1 MTEYYS
7 LFFIRNFYEWI
18 AFYTCKFEFERGFGS
33 YSMSGMAQLRFRLRL
48 GWWYSVFV
56 HFQEQILFGIWTFF
70 MNEYYS
76 VFGIRRISWTN
87 IIRYS
92 VFGSFSWTNTI
103 RYSVFGNSSWTNIFG
118 IRYSVKFTIRCNS
131 GTDTSPPNSQHTE
144 DNNMLFRVPQRSRGP
159 YWVKSVSLGDP
170 KINVHKGSVSD

>member
-1 MTEYYS
+1 MTKYYS
-7 LFFIRNFYEWI
+7 LFFIRKFYEWI
-18 AFYTCKFEFERGFGS
+18 AFYFCKFEFEWGLGS

-48 GWWYSVFV
+48 GWLHSVFV

-70 MNEYYS
+70 TNEYYS

-103 RYSVFGNSSWTNIFG
+103 RYSVFVNSSWTNIFG

-131 GTDTSPPNSQHTE
+131 DPSIHPIKFIFQLICILIMCCFTLVTYGSNCQART
-144 DNNMLFRVPQRSRGP
+144 RSS
-159 YWVKSVSLGDP
+159 YS
-170 KINVHKGSVSD
+170 

>member
-7 LFFIRNFYEWI
+7 LFFIRKFYEWI
-18 AFYTCKFEFERGFGS
+18 AFYICKFEFEWGFGS

-131 GTDTSPPNSQHTE
+131 ATYILYSSLPLYSILYSTLLIYFILPYLYTTPPKCIFA
-144 DNNMLFRVPQRSRGP
+144 FRITPVIQ
-159 YWVKSVSLGDP
+159 L
-170 KINVHKGSVSD
+170 

>member
-7 LFFIRNFYEWI
+7 LFFIRKFYEWI
-18 AFYTCKFEFERGFGS
+18 AFYICKFEFEWGFGS

-131 GTDTSPPNSQHTE
+131 VLLTKSDLSLA
-144 DNNMLFRVPQRSRGP
+144 DL
-159 YWVKSVSLGDP
+159 WVYLSYDLS
-170 KINVHKGSVSD
+170 

>member
-1 MTEYYS
+1 
-7 LFFIRNFYEWI
+7 
-18 AFYTCKFEFERGFGS
+18 
-33 YSMSGMAQLRFRLRL
+33 MSGMAQLRFRLRL

-118 IRYSVKFTIRCNS
+118 IRYSVKFTIQCNS
-131 GTDTSPPNSQHTE
+131 AANFLKIFFAFQNFEPHFLISYFLYKKKWFQKKIVSKKKIRQSCTE
-144 DNNMLFRVPQRSRGP
+144 
-159 YWVKSVSLGDP
+159 
-170 KINVHKGSVSD
+170 